1 LKAQVAAKNANL
13 NISGSSGLPPRP
25 ASPAA
30 DPVNP
35 NIAKKGGLSAMP
47 MHPSLMDHTT
57 SAPGEGV
64 ASAGSSAT
72 QGKGRFSRVMA
83 PKFTSVAANA
93 RLASASPS
101 TSKRGSP
108 MPTRPTLI
116 APSSN
121 PYLSATSVDPDLPPD
136 VQAAQSEMEAL
147 ATRRRKATLHFNAKG
162 KYIQQAEE
170 IRKEAKFEELKQR
183 IAEQSRKAGL
193 DSEFDVLERN
203 IKRQPPPEI
212 EWWDAPLLKNASYN
226 DLDMGDEGTLV
237 RSDDSLVTIYVQH
250 PVPLPAPFESKEEQ
264 PRGLMLTKKVN
275 HDVHGDM
282 GPGDLTYAHLS
293 IQLQEQ
299 KKMRRQ
305 RRAAELKDKQDR
317 QRLGL
322 LPMDPPKG

>member
-1 LKAQVAAKNANL
+1 
-13 NISGSSGLPPRP
+13 
-25 ASPAA
+25 
-30 DPVNP
+30 
-35 NIAKKGGLSAMP
+35 
-47 MHPSLMDHTT
+47 
-57 SAPGEGV
+57 
-64 ASAGSSAT
+64 
-72 QGKGRFSRVMA
+72 
-83 PKFTSVAANA
+83 
-93 RLASASPS
+93 
-101 TSKRGSP
+101 

-147 ATRRRKATLHFNAKG
+147 ATRRRKATLHFNVKG

-275 HDVHGDM
+275 RNVE
-282 GPGDLTYAHLS
+282 GDLELKDYIGAHLS
-293 IQLQEQ
+293 LHPQEQ

-322 LPMDPPKG
+322 LPMDPPKGQCERRLFYERLHDV